1 MPSVDDRIVR
11 MEFDNAQFERKLNTT
26 IASLAKLEKSLKFDG
41 AKTGLADVSSAANK
55 FNLGNMGA
63 VIEGASAKFLALS
76 TIAITALANIT
87 NRAISTGIQ
96 LAKSLSLD
104 QIISGFREYEQ
115 NMTSIQTILSNTKA
129 DGTNLGQ
136 VNDALRQLNEYADK
150 TIYNF
155 GQMTRNIGTF
165 TAAGVDLETSVQSI
179 KGISNLAAISGSSA
193 EQASN
198 AMYQLSQA
206 VSTGTLRLIDWN
218 SVVNA
223 GMGGEVFQKALFETG
238 KTLGTIA
245 DVPIDQT
252 FEEWTKGGKSFRA
265 SLEDN
270 WLTAEVL
277 TTTLQGFTGEMTEA
291 QLLAIGYTKEQA
303 AEIIELGKT
312 GVEAATKVRTLT
324 QLIQTT
330 KEALGSGWSESFK
343 IVFGNFEE
351 ATVLFSGISDAIGA
365 MITKSAT
372 ARNELL
378 QGWKDIGGRD
388 LLIKGLTDGIKNL
401 GKIIKP
407 IKDAFK
413 DIFPPLTAERLYNL
427 TRAFSILMERLEPS
441 WATVDKLKRIFKGFF
456 GILEIGW
463 TILKEGIDFIGELI
477 GSLTGAG
484 SGKFLAFAAKIG
496 DFFIELNDALVEGKG
511 ITRFFMD
518 LRDGAEVLIGFL
530 IQVKDAI
537 VGLFTGVDTNFPDN
551 LGNAF
556 GRLGDR
562 FDTLKDRFQ
571 KVGELWKPVQDVLI
585 KIKDVLDKIWDAI
598 ADWFRELGGKMADAA
613 EEGDFEAVLD
623 VLNVALLGGIA
634 GILAKFLNSGI
645 NFDLGGGFLD
655 KIGQSFEQLTGVLK
669 AMQTDIKANALLK
682 IAGAIAVI
690 TASVVALSL
699 IDSEALTKA
708 LTAMA
713 VGFAQLM
720 AAFAII
726 TKISAG
732 PKGAGSF
739 VLIATGMTVLATA
752 ILILAGAA
760 AILGNLDW
768 DELGKGLGAIIVLMG
783 VMVGA
788 SKLLSGSAGSLILAG
803 AGMILLATGLSI
815 LAGAVKIFATMDWGE
830 MAKGMVGLAGALLIV
845 AGAMQLMPAT
855 APLLGAGLLL
865 LAIGVN
871 ILAGALLI
879 FATMSW
885 EEIGKGMAAL
895 AGGLLIIAG
904 AMQIMS
910 PIILLVGPGLILM
923 AIGITIL
930 AGALKIMA
938 SMSWEE
944 IGRGLT
950 ALAGSLLILAVAC
963 TAMSGAIA
971 GAIAIGIVSISL
983 AILAKVL
990 KEMAGISWGELVH
1003 GLIAIAAVL
1012 ATLAVAA
1019 FLIQPAIPAMLA
1031 LGAALVIIGAGF
1043 ALFGFGAAQV
1053 AKAFESLAKAG
1064 SAGAESLEKSLHAI
1078 GRSLSA
1084 LGRGIAEGVLEFLQ
1098 TLADAAPVIA
1108 EQLVVILGHII
1119 EGLRKLI
1126 PQVIDVV
1133 IELVEG
1139 IFETIR
1145 TYADQLIETG
1155 LFIITTLLT
1164 GIRDNIDDVV
1174 ILVGEIIVGFLDAFA
1189 QEVPRIVESLVNLY
1203 IEILTSVAEGVGRV
1217 AATLMVGV
1225 GVAFFTGFF
1234 NGVMEATGPVGE
1246 WFMNLGRTVLGWVG
1260 NVVSTLWQKGTDFIS
1275 GLFNGVKGKIGE
1287 VTTFFTTLAGK
1298 IIGWVGNVVSTLWSK
1313 GWDIIRGLYDGIKDR
1328 WDSLITWIKDIPGKI
1343 TRAIP
1348 NPLSMLL
1355 NIGSQIIQGLL
1366 NGMKNAWGGV
1376 SSWIGDKMNDLK
1388 NMITNPFGI
1397 FSPSRVTKQYGEFI
1411 MMGLRIGMEDEWKT
1425 VERWMNNLNPTEA
1438 LVNSVNDAVA
1448 AISSSLDTISEVV
1461 PVITPVLDLT
1471 QIQAGASKIDSY
1483 IQQGN
1488 GLNPAFSYSQAN
1500 AIAGTSTPVTDPMTT
1515 TEAPKGVTFIQ
1526 NVNSPTQLS
1535 ATDIYKQTR
1544 NQIVLAKEELS
1555 IV

>member
-11 MEFDNAQFERKLNTT
+11 MEFDNAQFERKLNET
-26 IASLAKLEKSLKFDG
+26 ITSLGKLEKALKFDG
-41 AKTGLADVSSAANK
+41 AKTGLADISDHVGR
-55 FNLGNMGA
+55 FHMGNMGT
-63 VIEGASAKFLALS
+63 VIEGVSAKFLALS

-87 NRAISTGIQ
+87 SKAISTGIQ

-104 QIISGFREYEQ
+104 QIISGFKEYEM
-115 NMTSIQTILSNTKA
+115 NMNSIQTILSNTKA

-136 VNDALRQLNEYADK
+136 VTDALAELNKYADQ

-193 EQASN
+193 EQAAS

-206 VSTGTLRLIDWN
+206 VSTGTLKLIDWN

-238 KTLGTIA
+238 KAMKTIK
-245 DVPIDQT
+245 DVPMKQT
-252 FEEWTKGGKSFRA
+252 FDEWKDAGNSFRG
-265 SLEDN
+265 SLEEG

-277 TTTLQGFTGEMTEA
+277 TNTLKGFTGELTED
-291 QLLAIGYTKEQA
+291 QLLAIGYTKQQA
-303 AEIIELGKT
+303 AEFIELGKT

-324 QLIQTT
+324 GLIQTT
-330 KEALGSGWSESFK
+330 KEQIGSGWSESFK
-343 IVFGNFEE
+343 LVFGNFEE
-351 ATVLFSGISDAIGA
+351 ATELFTGISNAIGK
-365 MITKSAT
+365 MVDKSAD

-378 QGWKDIGGRD
+378 QGWRDLGGRD
-388 LLIKGLTDGIKNL
+388 LLLEGLTAGIKNL

-413 DIFPPLTAERLYNL
+413 DIFPPMTAERLYNL
-427 TRAFSILMERLEPS
+427 TRAFTILMEKLEPS

-463 TILKEGIDFIGELI
+463 TVLKEGVDFVAELI

-511 ITRFFMD
+511 ITRFFID
-518 LRDGAEVLIGFL
+518 LREGAEGLIGFL

-537 VGLFTGVDTNFPDN
+537 IGLFTGVDADFPDD

-571 KVGELWKPVQDVLI
+571 KVGELWQPVQEALM
-585 KIKDVLDKIWDAI
+585 KIKDILDKVWDAI
-598 ADWFRELGGKMADAA
+598 ADWFKELGGKMADAA

-623 VLNVALLGGIA
+623 ALNVALLGGIA
-634 GILAKFLNSGI
+634 GLLAKFMKSGI
-645 NFDLGGGFLD
+645 NLDLGGGFLGN
-655 KIGQSFEQLTGVLK
+655 ISQTFEELTGVLK

-682 IAGAIAVI
+682 IAGAVAILA
-690 TASVVALSL
+690 AAVVALSL

-726 TKISAG
+726 TKISTGPTGAASFILIAG
-732 PKGAGSF
+732 GMTILAGS
-739 VLIATGMTVLATA
+739 

-768 DELGKGLGAIIVLMG
+768 DELAKGLGAIIVLMG

-830 MAKGMVGLAGALLIV
+830 MAKGMAGLAGALLIV

-871 ILAGALLI
+871 ILAGALKI

-885 EEIGKGMAAL
+885 GDIAKGMTAL

-904 AMQIMS
+904 AMQIIS
-910 PIILLVGPGLILM
+910 PVILLVGPGLILAAM
-923 AIGITIL
+923 GITIL

-938 SMSWEE
+938 SMSWAE

-963 TAMSGAIA
+963 NAMSGALV
-971 GAIAIGIVSISL
+971 GAVAIGVVSVSL
-983 AILAKVL
+983 AVLAKVL
-990 KEMAGISWGELVH
+990 KEMAGISWGELLH
-1003 GLIAIAAVL
+1003 GLLAIAAVL

-1019 FLIQPAIPAMLA
+1019 MLIQPAIPAMLA

-1053 AKAFESLAKAG
+1053 AKAFETLARAG
-1064 SAGAESLEKSLHAI
+1064 AAGAESLEKSLHAI
-1078 GRSLSA
+1078 GRSMSA
-1084 LGRGIAEGVLEFLQ
+1084 LGRGLAEGALEFLS

-1108 EQLVVILGHII
+1108 EQLMVILGHII

-1126 PQVIDVV
+1126 PLVIDIVQ
-1133 IELVEG
+1133 ELVTG

-1145 TYADQLIETG
+1145 TYADQLVETG
-1155 LFIITTLLT
+1155 IFIITTLLT

-1174 ILVGEIIVGFLDAFA
+1174 ILVGEIITNFLDAFA
-1189 QEVPRIVESLVNLY
+1189 GQVPMIVDSLVNLY
-1203 IEILTSVAEGVGRV
+1203 VTILTSVAEGVGRV
-1217 AATLMVGV
+1217 AATLMVGI
-1225 GVAFFTGFF
+1225 GIAFFTGFF
-1234 NGVMEATGPVGE
+1234 NGVMQATGPVGE
-1246 WFMNLGRTVLGWVG
+1246 WFMNLGKTVLGWVG
-1260 NVVSTLWQKGTDFIS
+1260 NVVSTLWQKGTDFVS
-1275 GLFNGVKGKIGE
+1275 GLFNGIKGKIGE
-1287 VTTFFTTLAGK
+1287 VTTFFTGLAAK
-1298 IIGWVGNVVSTLWSK
+1298 ILGWIGNVARTLWDK
-1313 GWDIIRGLYDGIKDR
+1313 GWGLIGGLYDGITQR
-1328 WDSLITWIKDIPGKI
+1328 FNSVRTWIADIGGRIKSAIGNVGNILWDAGK
-1343 TRAIP
+1343 
-1348 NPLSMLL
+1348 
-1355 NIGSQIIQGLL
+1355 NIISGLL
-1366 NGMKNAWGGV
+1366 GGMKSAWGGV
-1376 SSWIGDKMNDLK
+1376 TSWIGDKVKSLK

-1397 FSPSRVTKQYGEFI
+1397 FSPSRVTMGYGRYI
-1411 MMGLRIGMEDEWKT
+1411 MEGLLIGMEDEWKS
-1425 VERWMNNLNPTEA
+1425 VDRWMRNLQPTDA
-1438 LVNSVNDAVA
+1438 LVKSVNDAVA
-1448 AISSSLDTISEVV
+1448 SITSSLDTISETA

-1471 QIQAGASKIDSY
+1471 QIQAQASQIDSL
-1483 IQQGN
+1483 IPSG
-1488 GLNPAFSYSQAN
+1488 PMASASFSQARTIA
-1500 AIAGTSTPVTDPMTT
+1500 AISTPISDTAD
-1515 TEAPKGVTFIQ
+1515 TEATVAQGVSFTQI
-1526 NVNSPTQLS
+1526 VNSPTQLS

-1544 NQIVLAKEELS
+1544 NQIALAKEELS
-1555 IV
+1555 LV